1 MTDYNEQVAYHYSAY
16 RPPLHQ
22 RILQE
27 VLGGMRFQC
36 GLDLGCGTGRST
48 MALKSYC
55 DEVCGVEP
63 SPEMLAHAKPQ
74 PGVTFLTGSAE
85 QIPCRPDSFD
95 VITMAGCLF
104 YADRPST
111 AVEVARVGRSDALV
125 VVYDF
130 EIEVGRLM
138 EKLCPGWVPPSSD
151 YDHAVRFHEPEFLKV
166 SDARRVEA
174 DMAFRS
180 LEMVHLLFSDH
191 QRFVAL
197 DCSEE
202 ALKARLEEGDFAG
215 RLPVR
220 LYWSTYT
227 VA

>member
-1 MTDYNEQVAYHYSAY
+1 M
-16 RPPLHQ
+16 
-22 RILQE
+22 
-27 VLGGMRFQC
+27 
-36 GLDLGCGTGRST
+36 
-48 MALKSYC
+48 
-55 DEVCGVEP
+55 
-63 SPEMLAHAKPQ
+63 
-74 PGVTFLTGSAE
+74 
-85 QIPCRPDSFD
+85 
-95 VITMAGCLF
+95 
-104 YADRPST
+104 
-111 AVEVARVGRSDALV
+111 
-125 VVYDF
+125 
-130 EIEVGRLM
+130 
-138 EKLCPGWVPPSSD
+138 
-151 YDHAVRFHEPEFLKV
+151 